1 VGAQSLAAIRAGVD
15 EALGPC
21 EIPQR
26 MARPVNADAQ
36 ATQAKI
42 LATAYD
48 LFAARGIDGASVR
61 DIAKGASVSLAMVHH
76 YFGSK
81 QGLYEA
87 CIDAMLRELGGLR
100 AELVSNLAS
109 GDVAPA
115 AVLGDAVRTGY
126 RFARAHQKAVRLLQR
141 SLVDTGE
148 LDARVRE
155 HSVVPF
161 LDTSSEVL
169 GGIVGRPAAS
179 LRLPV
184 QSAMF
189 LVVRYAITSERE
201 IAALVGAAAIG
212 VTPRADASAAIV
224 AVESHL
230 VEAVFSLLG
239 IAPPRPP

>member
-1 VGAQSLAAIRAGVD
+1 
-15 EALGPC
+15 
-21 EIPQR
+21 

-42 LATAYD
+42 LATAYA

-61 DIAKGASVSLAMVHH
+61 DIAKGAGVSLAMVHH

-87 CIDAMLRELGGLR
+87 CITAMLKELGGLR
-100 AELVSNLAS
+100 QEFELKLQSGAS
-109 GDVAPA
+109 EPSAIA
-115 AVLGDAVRTGY
+115 ALAVRVGY
-126 RFARAHQKAVRLLQR
+126 RFAREHNTAVRLLLR

-155 HSVVPF
+155 ENVLPF
-161 LDTSSEVL
+161 LDKFTEVL
-169 GGIVGRPAAS
+169 GALLGKAPKA
-179 LRLPV
+179 LRLPA
-184 QSAMF
+184 QSAIF

-201 IAALVGAAAIG
+201 VTAIVGEAAEP
-212 VTPRADASAAIV
+212 TSRTDASPAVV

-230 VEAVFSLLG
+230 VESVLQLIGFPLPA
-239 IAPPRPP
+239 A

>member
-1 VGAQSLAAIRAGVD
+1 
-15 EALGPC
+15 
-21 EIPQR
+21 

-100 AELVSNLAS
+100 AELEGKLANGGAAPLDIVS
-109 GDVAPA
+109 
-115 AVLGDAVRTGY
+115 DAVRLGY
-126 RFARAHQKAVRLLQR
+126 RFAREHRKAVRLLQR

-155 HSVVPF
+155 KNVVPF
-161 LDTSSEVL
+161 LDDVSTVL
-169 GGIVGRPAAS
+169 GGITSRPASA
-179 LRLPV
+179 LRLPI
-184 QSAMF
+184 QSAVF
-189 LVVRYAITSERE
+189 LVVRYAITSDRE
-201 IAALVGAAAIG
+201 LAALVGDAAIEHS
-212 VTPRADASAAIV
+212 PRTDASAAAV
-224 AVESHL
+224 AVEEHL
-230 VEAVFSLLG
+230 VTAVMNLIDLRS
-239 IAPPRPP
+239 AVS

>member
-1 VGAQSLAAIRAGVD
+1 
-15 EALGPC
+15 
-21 EIPQR
+21 

-87 CIDAMLRELGGLR
+87 CIDAMLKELGGLR
-100 AELVSNLAS
+100 SELEAKLALNERPPIELLS
-109 GDVAPA
+109 E
-115 AVLGDAVRTGY
+115 AVRIGY
-126 RFARAHQKAVRLLQR
+126 RFAREHRKAVRLLQR

-155 HSVVPF
+155 KNVVPF
-161 LDTSSEVL
+161 LDNVSQVL
-169 GGIVGRPAAS
+169 GGITSRPS
-179 LRLPV
+179 SVLRLPI
-184 QSAMF
+184 QSVVF
-189 LVVRYAITSERE
+189 LVVRYAITSDRE
-201 IAALVGAAAIG
+201 LAALVGDAAIEH
-212 VTPRADASAAIV
+212 TPRSDASAAAV
-224 AVESHL
+224 AVEEHL
-230 VEAVFSLLG
+230 VEASLNLLG
-239 IAPPRPP
+239 MHIASA